1 MNFNKNQDNNNQIS
15 FSEKDFN
22 PNQQTKNK
30 NSDYFINTTLI
41 NTSTTNKDL
50 TVNNSSNSPKFNCIT
65 KEDFLNDITNI
76 EKDIPNSEFNLINT
90 IKHEII
96 RRESQKSI
104 IEVDNNERDYPKKSH
119 WEFLRIIK
127 ESKDPLN
134 SKYTGGL
141 RMISREELGLHNKK
155 DDLWVELNGNVY
167 DLTMYLQ
174 YHPGGEKMLMKAAG
188 KESIDMFNYHHNWVN
203 YNSIIGKLQIGY
215 LSDVK

>member
-1 MNFNKNQDNNNQIS
+1 MNSQTNNNNQIS

-22 PNQQTKNK
+22 PNQKPTQNE
-30 NSDYFINTTLI
+30 NCEYYNINI
-41 NTSTTNKDL
+41 TNKP
-50 TVNNSSNSPKFNCIT
+50 TFNTNSSNSPKFNCINND
-65 KEDFLNDITNI
+65 DFLNDITNI
-76 EKDIPNSEFNLINT
+76 EKDIPNSELNLINT

-104 IEVDNNERDYPKKSH
+104 IEVNNNERDYPKKSH
-119 WEFLRIIK
+119 WEFLRLIK
-127 ESKDPLN
+127 ESKDPLS

-155 DDLWVELNGNVY
+155 DDLWIALNGNVY
-167 DLTMYLQ
+167 DLTMYLE
-174 YHPGGEKMLMKAAG
+174 YHPGGEKMLMKGAG

-215 LSDVK
+215 LNDLK